1 MREKIRE
8 TFSKEEL
15 AVMSNNLFEYGTM
28 FHSSEVKGHCVM
40 IGCGYPLFE
49 YNSKFTS
56 EFGDICTL
64 CYDLIQALR
73 FSKAG
78 SYFAELH
85 RLWQQGRR
93 NANESGGTATEDQ
106 K

>member
-1 MREKIRE
+1 
-8 TFSKEEL
+8 
-15 AVMSNNLFEYGTM
+15 
-28 FHSSEVKGHCVM
+28 M

-49 YNSKFTS
+49 YNSKYTS

-85 RLWQQGRR
+85 RLWQQGRKD
-93 NANESGGTATEDQ
+93 ESGGTATEDR

>member
-8 TFSKEEL
+8 EFSKEEL
-15 AVMSNNLFEYGTM
+15 EMMSNNLLGYGLM
-28 FHSSEVKGHCVM
+28 FHLPEVKGSCEM

-49 YNSKFTS
+49 FNSKFTS
-56 EFGDICTL
+56 EYGDICTL

-73 FSKAG
+73 FSKSSG
-78 SYFAELH
+78 YFLELH
-85 RLWQQGRR
+85 RRWQQDK
-93 NANESGGTATEDQ
+93 NSDGGIATEDR

>member
-1 MREKIRE
+1 MPREKVRE
-8 TFSKEEL
+8 TFSEKEL
-15 AVMSNNLFEYGTM
+15 NRMSNNLLEYGLM
-28 FHSSEVKGHCVM
+28 FHSSEVKEHCEI

-49 YNSKFTS
+49 YKSKYTS
-56 EFGDICTL
+56 EYGDICTL

-85 RLWQQGRR
+85 RLWQQGRKD
-93 NANESGGTATEDQ
+93 ESGGTATEDR

>member
-1 MREKIRE
+1 MLRDKIRE
-8 TFSKEEL
+8 KFSDEEIEQIGR
-15 AVMSNNLFEYGTM
+15 NLSGYSLM
-28 FHSSEVKGHCVM
+28 FASSEVKGHCAM

-49 YNSKFTS
+49 FNSKYTS
-56 EFGDICTL
+56 EFGDVCTL
-64 CYDLIQALR
+64 CYDLVQAIR

-85 RLWQQGRR
+85 RLWLAGRKDD
-93 NANESGGTATEDQ
+93 SGGTAPEDR

>member
-1 MREKIRE
+1 MLRDKLREQ
-8 TFSKEEL
+8 FSDDEIATIKH
-15 AVMSNNLFEYGTM
+15 NTTEYDMM
-28 FHSSEVKGHCVM
+28 FASSEITGHCAM

-49 YNSKFTS
+49 FNSKYTT
-56 EFGDICTL
+56 EYGDICTL

-78 SYFAELH
+78 NYFAELH
-85 RLWQQGRR
+85 RLWQ
-93 NANESGGTATEDQ
+93 ANREDE